1 MVLYD
6 KKSHLICIAI
16 AIDLPIVFAEIV
28 NVANNNHLHTS
39 LPPPLT
45 KSWLR
50 AFTIESIKEVYRV
63 LCRKYICNWKWL
75 YSHQRLPYQVWDG
88 HSCFLPT
95 RWHSGIVTQS
105 AGRSAGRSWF
115 ESRVEVMLAKNLS
128 SWCEGKLPNL
138 PFLTKKPL
146 SQKMIHG
153 VEFGKTITLGIFIV
167 NFVVVKRW
175 LDFLVVEERNKYINS
190 TRLFQSM
197 LNSFPILLILMKNNV
212 IHFYQNLDVQF
223 MLC

>member
-1 MVLYD
+1 
-6 KKSHLICIAI
+6 
-16 AIDLPIVFAEIV
+16 
-28 NVANNNHLHTS
+28 
-39 LPPPLT
+39 
-45 KSWLR
+45 
-50 AFTIESIKEVYRV
+50 
-63 LCRKYICNWKWL
+63 
-75 YSHQRLPYQVWDG
+75 
-88 HSCFLPT
+88 
-95 RWHSGIVTQS
+95 
-105 AGRSAGRSWF
+105 
-115 ESRVEVMLAKNLS
+115 
-128 SWCEGKLPNL
+128 
-138 PFLTKKPL
+138 
-146 SQKMIHG
+146 MIHG